1 MAPVMVS
8 ARELKQAVER
18 KAYAYGISEAV
29 SILLG
34 EYVVDLI
41 KHLYAKPTNQL
52 VPQSL
57 RQSEPSC

>member
-1 MAPVMVS
+1 MTPVLVS
-8 ARELKQAVER
+8 ARELKKAVER

-41 KHLYAKPTNQL
+41 KNLYAKPAEQL
-52 VPQSL
+52 VP
-57 RQSEPSC
+57 EPLGQN

>member
-1 MAPVMVS
+1 MAPVKVS

-18 KAYAYGISEAV
+18 KAYAYGISETV

-41 KHLYAKPTNQL
+41 RDLYAKPTKQL
-52 VPQSL
+52 VPKPLGQN
-57 RQSEPSC
+57 

>member
-1 MAPVMVS
+1 MSLADVSLQRPPNMAPVMVS

-41 KHLYAKPTNQL
+41 KHLYAKPTN
-52 VPQSL
+52 
-57 RQSEPSC
+57 

>member
-18 KAYAYGISEAV
+18 KAFAYGISEAV
-29 SILLG
+29 CILLG

-41 KHLYAKPTNQL
+41 KNLYAKPTN
-52 VPQSL
+52 
-57 RQSEPSC
+57 

>member
-1 MAPVMVS
+1 MVPVMVS

-41 KHLYAKPTNQL
+41 KNLYAKPTEQL
-52 VPQSL
+52 VQNL
-57 RQSEPSC
+57 TR

>member
-8 ARELKQAVER
+8 ARELKEAIER

-41 KHLYAKPTNQL
+41 RDLYAKPTKQL
-52 VPQSL
+52 VPKPLGQN
-57 RQSEPSC
+57 